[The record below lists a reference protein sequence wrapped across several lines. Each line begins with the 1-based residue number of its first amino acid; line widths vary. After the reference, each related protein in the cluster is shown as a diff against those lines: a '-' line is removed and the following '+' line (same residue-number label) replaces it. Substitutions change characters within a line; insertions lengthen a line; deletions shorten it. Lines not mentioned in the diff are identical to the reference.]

1 MTDALVKTEDLAKD
15 YRLGSETVHALRGV
29 SVEIARGD
37 FVAVTGP
44 SGSGKSTFMN
54 LLGCLDTPTAGRY
67 LLDGSDVSRLTA
79 DDLAAVRNRKVGF
92 VFQNFNLLPRTPAIE
107 NVELPLRYAG
117 MPRSQRH
124 ARARE
129 VLAAVGLEARAHHHP
144 SQLSGG
150 QQQRVAIARALA
162 NHPVLVLADEPTGAL
177 DTQTSED
184 IMRLLQRLNAEGIT
198 IILVT
203 HEPDIAMHA
212 RRILRFR
219 DGRLVD
225 AVPGAGI
232 GAKARGGAAAPA
244 GEAP

>member
-1 MTDALVKTEDLAKD
+1 MMDALVTTEDLAKD

-67 LLDGSDVSRLTA
+67 ILDGSDVSRLTA

-203 HEPDIAMHA
+203 HEPDVAMHA